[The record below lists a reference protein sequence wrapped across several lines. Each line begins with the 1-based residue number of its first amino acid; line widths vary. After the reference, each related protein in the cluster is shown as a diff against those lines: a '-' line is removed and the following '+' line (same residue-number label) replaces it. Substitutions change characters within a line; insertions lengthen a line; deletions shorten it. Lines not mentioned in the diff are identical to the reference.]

1 MRKRLI
7 FYLDRSA
14 PPKYI
19 GTTKVLGPFQ
29 VFGAQ
34 PCPRTN
40 RGLAEVQLPTERTT
54 QNQGYLMPGDSAAVL
69 QSAAMT
75 QLDDSI
81 STAETKASASICKS
95 LPARSSLV
103 EKQCRSH

>member
-1 MRKRLI
+1 MRKGLV

-14 PPKYI
+14 PLKNI
-19 GTTKVLGPFQ
+19 GTTKVLGPSQ

-40 RGLAEVQLPTERTT
+40 RGLAEVQLPTEGTT
-54 QNQGYLMPGDSAAVL
+54 QNQGYLMPDDSAAVL

-81 STAETKASASICKS
+81 STAETKACTSVCKS
-95 LPARSSLV
+95 LPARRSLV
-103 EKQCRSH
+103 EKQ